1 MCSVLRRL
9 TPVEGRPIIS
19 SVNGISARDRGFT
32 LVELLVV
39 ISVIG
44 ILLAFF
50 VPTIISRITTNARRV
65 ATIQEMG
72 VIRDAVAGNP
82 DIQMSGDLVATGF
95 RNDIGRYPRNLI
107 ELATRNPFEPPYDRI
122 PYVGKETLPS
132 WDPYIKRGWN
142 GPYIREDGELG
153 YRFDAWGVEY
163 RYFVD
168 NSETLGLWSAGADG
182 LFLGQPGARDSDDIK
197 VRF

>member
-9 TPVEGRPIIS
+9 TPVGRRPIIS
-19 SVNGISARDRGFT
+19 PVNGTMARDRGFT
-32 LVELLVV
+32 IVELLVV

-50 VPTIISRITTNARRV
+50 VPTIISRITANARRV
-65 ATIQEMG
+65 ATLQEMN
-72 VIRDAVAGNP
+72 VIRVAVAGDA
-82 DIQMSGDLVATGF
+82 DIQMGGEMVATGF
-95 RNDIGRYPRNLI
+95 RNDIGRYPRDLI

-122 PYVGKETLPS
+122 PFVGKETLPT

-142 GPYIREDGELG
+142 GPYIREDGELS
-153 YRFDAWGVEY
+153 YRFDSWGVAY
-163 RYFVD
+163 RYLVKD
-168 NSETLGLWSAGADG
+168 NETIGLWSAGADG
-182 LFLGQPGARDSDDIK
+182 LFLGQPGARDSDDVT

>member
-1 MCSVLRRL
+1 L
-9 TPVEGRPIIS
+9 
-19 SVNGISARDRGFT
+19 VNGTSARDRGFT

-50 VPTIISRITTNARRV
+50 VPTIVSRITTNTRRV

-72 VIRDAVAGNP
+72 VLRDAIAGNP
-82 DIQMSGDLVATGF
+82 SVQIEGDLVATGF
-95 RNDIGRYPRNLI
+95 RNDIGRYPRDLI
-107 ELATRNPFEPPYDRI
+107 ELATRNPYEPPYDRV
-122 PYVGKETLPS
+122 PYVGKETLPQ

-142 GPYIREDGELG
+142 GPYVREDGELG
-153 YRFDAWGVEY
+153 YRFDAWGIQY
-163 RYFVD
+163 RFMID
-168 NSETLGLWSAGADG
+168 NNETLGLWSAGPDG
-182 LFLGQPGARDSDDIK
+182 LFIGQPGARDSDDIK

>member
-1 MCSVLRRL
+1 MYSVMRRL
-9 TPVEGRPIIS
+9 TPVQCRPIIS
-19 SVNGISARDRGFT
+19 PVNGTSARRSGFT

-50 VPTIISRITTNARRV
+50 VPTIVSRITTNARRV
-65 ATIQEMG
+65 ATLQEMN
-72 VIRDAVAGNP
+72 VLRDAIAGNP
-82 DIQMSGDLVATGF
+82 NIQVDGEMVMTGF
-95 RNDIGRYPRNLI
+95 RNDVGRYPRDLV
-107 ELATRNPFEPPYDRI
+107 ELATRNPFEPPYDRLQ
-122 PYVGKETLPS
+122 YVGKETLPS

-142 GPYIREDGELG
+142 GPYVREDGELG

-163 RYFVD
+163 RYLIQ
-168 NSETLGLWSAGADG
+168 NNETLGLWSAGPDG
-182 LFLGQPGARDSDDIK
+182 LFWGQPGARDSDDLR